1 MFPFDPSPMVRLPAV
16 IWPRSE
22 PLRVKSPEAFPS
34 PMEFPDLET
43 SKVVP
48 AVPLLIVPLKVML
61 AVVMDRALLPV
72 LKASPEARVKDPVP
86 LLSVSASNVVV
97 PAEVKSSLMV
107 MPLVA
112 LRVIAP
118 AADIPTVA
126 AVNVMA
132 PASAVRVVPEA
143 RERPLAPDNVKAP

>member
-1 MFPFDPSPMVRLPAV
+1 
-16 IWPRSE
+16 
-22 PLRVKSPEAFPS
+22 
-34 PMEFPDLET
+34 
-43 SKVVP
+43 
-48 AVPLLIVPLKVML
+48 
-61 AVVMDRALLPV
+61 MDRALLPV